1 MSFLCR
7 CCDQGSTSCRRIALC
22 SVAGEIRS
30 VKEYHRVLFVTEDGF
45 MREWPNLI
53 GEEFGMFAVIRQ
65 AYSAGNGETL

>member
-1 MSFLCR
+1 
-7 CCDQGSTSCRRIALC
+7 
-22 SVAGEIRS
+22 
-30 VKEYHRVLFVTEDGF
+30 